1 MMVYFFCAPEASEK
15 FKKVFE
21 EHRLARRLVS
31 ECSSGGKN
39 ALVTFV
45 YEFCYFNDEKLTKIS
60 KYIGTYPNM
69 PNFIIS

>member
-31 ECSSGGKN
+31 ECSRGKN
-39 ALVTFV
+39 DLVTFV
-45 YEFCYFNDEKLTKIS
+45 YEFCYFDDEKLIKIS
-60 KYIGTYPNM
+60 KYTGTYPNM

>member
-31 ECSSGGKN
+31 ECSRGKN
-39 ALVTFV
+39 DLVAFV
-45 YEFCYFNDEKLTKIS
+45 YEFCYFDDEKLTKIS